1 MDRTIYLDNNATT
14 MIAPEVLEAML
25 PFLKERYGN
34 PSSMHS
40 FGGSVARDVAQARMN
55 VASFIGAEYDYEIVF
70 TGTGTESD
78 NMAIMGSL
86 AYYRDKRHI
95 ITTRVEHPAVIS
107 LCKKLE
113 KDGYRVTYIR
123 STGRAPTEL
132 LKSSVD
138 DDTALVSVMF
148 ANNETGVIN
157 PVNEIGA
164 YLKERGI
171 PFHVDAVQ
179 AAGKVPIDV
188 KNIQCDLLT
197 ISGHKFHAP
206 KGIGALY
213 VRRGTRMRPI
223 LYGGHQEKGRRPGT
237 ENVPGIIG
245 MGTAAE
251 LAMKHLPEYATRVNK
266 LRDRLEAGILGA
278 FKNAHLNG
286 NRERRVPNTT
296 NVGFEYIEGE
306 AILLYLDQRN
316 CRVVRLG
323 LLVRFSRAVA
333 RAPGHGRS
341 VHVGAW
347 LDTLQPFPVHEGRG
361 RQPRPCGHARGG
373 QPPARDIA
381 LLGQRKARGAADQ
394 PVKTMNNYC

>member
-1 MDRTIYLDNNATT
+1 MERTIYLDNNATT
-14 MIAPEVLEAML
+14 MIAPEVLDAML

-40 FGGSVARDVAQARMN
+40 FGGSVAREVAQARMN
-55 VASFIGAEYDYEIVF
+55 VASFVGAEYDYEIVF

-78 NMAIMGSL
+78 NMAIMGAL

-95 ITTRVEHPAVIS
+95 ITTRVEHPAVLS

-113 KDGYRVTYIR
+113 KDGYRVTYIPVDR
-123 STGRAPTEL
+123 EGTLDLEL
-132 LKSSVD
+132 LKGSVD
-138 DDTALVSVMF
+138 DDTAVVSVMF

-157 PVNEIGA
+157 PVNEVGA
-164 YLKERGI
+164 FLKERGI

-188 KNIQCDLLT
+188 KKIQCDLLT

-245 MGTAAE
+245 MGAAAE
-251 LAMKHLPEYATRVNK
+251 LAMKHLPEYDTRVRT

-286 NRERRVPNTT
+286 NRNRRVPNTT

-306 AILLYLDQRN
+306 AILLYLDQQGIAASSGSACSSGSLEPSHVLRAMG
-316 CRVVRLG
+316 VPFTSAHG
-323 LLVRFSRAVA
+323 SIRFSLSRYTKDADVD
-333 RAPGHGRS
+333 
-341 VHVGAW
+341 HVLTVMPEVVNRLLEISPYWDNAK
-347 LDTLQPFPVHEGRG
+347 QEGR
-361 RQPRPCGHARGG
+361 P
-373 QPPARDIA
+373 IN
-381 LLGQRKARGAADQ
+381 L
-394 PVKTMNNYC
+394 